1 MALMVLSLGLAAPAA
16 AQSVPPP
23 PDVSVTSLGMQTW
36 TDSSLSGLQDGADP
50 QVPQPTDADL
60 ILGQRLRWTLA
71 GDVTKSGPALLAL
84 ADARFTVDPGG
95 PEDTPPFEW
104 SQVRQLGTEIIAG
117 RWTVDVGRHPVFRGG
132 PRLVDG
138 VQALFA
144 PSSELRLGLWA
155 GLVPDLFTTLPTLRP
170 GVGPILSYTTSDVQF
185 SVVGDL
191 SVYDG
196 EIDRLGLLSIGRY
209 TLERRLEASTRIDLE
224 LMGREGARLVDG
236 QIVLIGTPNP
246 AVRLDALYDAF
257 SSYTYLGSEV
267 LDPDLQR
274 FAARLGPLGLA
285 DGLLQEVRDPTLN
298 HLFGATARVQPDT
311 DGAAPRVMLTA
322 RQRMHPDPANRY
334 TRINPQAGVV
344 GVGEFLDVLVDGN
357 VILVDE
363 ATQLDGGLMLYLEP
377 GDGTVSFDTSFRA
390 IVAEEALGGTG
401 LYADLF
407 VNVVSVPL
415 DLLFIAGGTV
425 TTEPDPLDEQDSTGV
440 GAFVRMAKYIRPAR
454 R

>member
-1 MALMVLSLGLAAPAA
+1 
-16 AQSVPPP
+16 
-23 PDVSVTSLGMQTW
+23 MQTW
-36 TDSSLSGLQDGADP
+36 TDSSLSGVQDGTDP

-60 ILGQRLRWTLA
+60 VLGERLRWTLA
-71 GDVTKSGPALLAL
+71 GDVNEPGAALLAL
-84 ADARFTVDPGG
+84 ADARFTIDPGG
-95 PEDTPPFEW
+95 PGDTPPFEW
-104 SQVRQLGTEIIAG
+104 SQVRQLGAEVISG
-117 RWTVDVGRHPVFRGG
+117 KWTLDVGRHPVFRGG

-138 VQALFA
+138 VQVLFA
-144 PSSELRLGLWA
+144 PRSEVRLGLWG

-170 GVGPILSYTTSDVQF
+170 GVGPVFSYTTSNVQF

-196 EIDRLGLLSIGRY
+196 AIDRLGLLSIGRY
-209 TLERRLEASTRIDLE
+209 TLERRLEASTRVDLE
-224 LMGREGARLVDG
+224 LLGREDTRLVDG
-236 QIVLIGTPNP
+236 QVTLIGTPSP
-246 AVRLDALYDAF
+246 AVRIEVLYDAF

-274 FAARLGPLGLA
+274 FAARLGPLGLG
-285 DGLLQEVRDPTLN
+285 DQLLQDVRDPTLN

-322 RQRMHPDPANRY
+322 RQRLNEDPANRY

-363 ATQLDGGLMLYLEP
+363 STQLDGGVMIYLEP
-377 GDGTVSFDTSFRA
+377 GDGSVSFDTSLRA
-390 IVAEEALGGTG
+390 IVAEEALGGPG
-401 LYADLF
+401 LYGDLF

-415 DLLFIAGGTV
+415 DLLFIAGGSV
-425 TTEPDPLDEQDSTGV
+425 TSERDPLDDQDSLGV
-440 GAFVRMAKYIRPAR
+440 GAFVRMAKYLRPPR
-454 R
+454 E